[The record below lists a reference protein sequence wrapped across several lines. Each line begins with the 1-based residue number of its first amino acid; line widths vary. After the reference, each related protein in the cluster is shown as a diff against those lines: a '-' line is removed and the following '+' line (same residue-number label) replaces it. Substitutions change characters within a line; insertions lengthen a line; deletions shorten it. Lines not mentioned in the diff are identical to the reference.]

1 MQPQTMARTQE
12 DDVNIGNA
20 DYWIRTLNLKQ
31 HPEGGYYKEVY
42 RAQEEVQ
49 SHGRT
54 RSASTSIYFL
64 LRAGEFSALHQI
76 QSDELWH
83 FYAGS
88 PLTVH
93 RLCSD
98 GAYRSFVLGQ
108 DVERGENLQNWV
120 PSGDWFGA
128 TVATGYAL
136 VGCTVAPGFEFQDF
150 RMGVRAELLE
160 MYPQQEA
167 IIRRLTHG

>member
-1 MQPQTMARTQE
+1 M
-12 DDVNIGNA
+12 
-20 DYWIRTLNLKQ
+20 
-31 HPEGGYYKEVY
+31 
-42 RAQEEVQ
+42 
-49 SHGRT
+49 
-54 RSASTSIYFL
+54 
-64 LRAGEFSALHQI
+64 
-76 QSDELWH
+76 WH